1 MPKGFRHCH
10 FAVVW
15 RRARW
20 VTVSQTGM
28 GNWEKGPAE
37 SGPVQEQV
45 GFPVADICAL
55 QVSAWSSSPLN
66 SK

>member
-28 GNWEKGPAE
+28 GNWEEKR
-37 SGPVQEQV
+37 
-45 GFPVADICAL
+45 DL
-55 QVSAWSSSPLN
+55 QNLGQYR
-66 SK
+66 SKWGSLLQIYVLYK